1 MPLFRKNPELG
12 EPFRRNETVLATET
26 LPGVPVGTLGKIK
39 MINGFSWVR
48 YWVFFDNGVEMGSID
63 GSQLVR
69 PEHWERF
76 KLERDE
82 RIAREAE
89 AAERAAAGE
98 SAAASTEAGADAAA
112 IDPNDP
118 LAALIAQVPPHLIE
132 RSAAARVRLGVPK
145 P

>member
-1 MPLFRKNPELG
+1 MPLFRKAPEMG
-12 EPFRRNETVLATET
+12 DPFRRNETVLATET
-26 LPGVPVGTLGKIK
+26 MPGVPVGTTGKVK

-48 YWVFFDNGVEMGSID
+48 YWVFFDNGVELGSVD

-69 PEHWERF
+69 PGHWEQF
-76 KLERDE
+76 KVEREE
-82 RIAREAE
+82 RLIREAE
-89 AAERAAAGE
+89 AAERAASGE
-98 SAAASTEAGADAAA
+98 TAAAGDAGSGDAPA

-132 RSAAARVRLGVPK
+132 RSANARVRLGVPK

>member
-1 MPLFRKNPELG
+1 MG

-26 LPGVPVGTLGKIK
+26 LPGVPVGTTGKVK

-48 YWVFFDNGVEMGSID
+48 YWVFFDNGVHMGSID

-76 KLERDE
+76 KLDRDE
-82 RIAREAE
+82 RLAREAE
-89 AAERAAAGE
+89 AAERAASGE
-98 SAAASTEAGADAAA
+98 APVAAEGGGEAAA

-118 LAALIAQVPPHLIE
+118 LAALIAQVPPRLLE
-132 RSAAARVRLGVPK
+132 LSAAARIRVGVPK